1 MQIIRQLGSG
11 EGMPIEAIRAATT
24 DRATVAPLL
33 LEALEK
39 CEPNDEVEENGL
51 FIAFHL
57 LGQWRE
63 KPAYRTL
70 ARFLRRPDVD
80 LILGDATTET
90 SHKIMANVFDGDPRP
105 IYDIIQDSSA
115 DDSVRSRMFDT
126 LVILAFRNELDR
138 TEISDFLRARFN
150 DLQPRDFS
158 AAWDGWQGAIAL
170 LGLADLQPLV
180 QEAFRNDFIDETMTS
195 IKDFESDLQRA
206 LTGDPVESW
215 RRSEFEPFGDVIDE
229 LSHWECFQPKLPR
242 DQTVE
247 DWRPA
252 PWPAMPA
259 KNPFRNVGRNDPCP
273 CGSGKK
279 FKKCCLGKPETELQ
293 EISASNN
300 PFDIDT
306 DELLKFDD
314 TDVDGPV
321 EDYDPLVEPAPDD
334 WLATGEQ
341 QRLDVITRYHRREGF
356 DAERIV
362 LHATIH
368 AIVENQIAEG
378 DQLPVRRILRRLM
391 AEGLDR
397 HEAIHAIGSVLIV
410 HINELMRRVDSTTP
424 SPQPH
429 SAQDANARYLS
440 ELEHLTAETWLRS
453 G

>member
-11 EGMPIEAIRAATT
+11 EGMPIEAIRAATA
-24 DRATVAPLL
+24 DRMTVAPLL
-33 LEALEK
+33 LEAIEK
-39 CEPNDEVEENGL
+39 CEPTSKVEEDGL

-63 KPAYRTL
+63 KAAYRAL
-70 ARFLRRPDVD
+70 ARFLRRPEAE

-90 SHKIMANVFDGDPRP
+90 SHKIMANVFDGDPGP
-105 IYDIIQDSSA
+105 IYDIIQDTEA
-115 DDSVRSRMFDT
+115 DESVRSRMFDA
-126 LVILAFRNELDR
+126 LVILAFRGELDR
-138 TEISDFLRARFN
+138 TEISDFLRSSFN
-150 DLQPRDFS
+150 VLQPREFS
-158 AAWDGWQGAIAL
+158 AVWDGWQGAIAL

-195 IKDFESDLQRA
+195 IKDFEDDLNRA
-206 LTGDPVESW
+206 RAGPPLESW

-229 LSHWECFQPKLPR
+229 LSDWACFQPRQPR
-242 DQTVE
+242 DQAAE
-247 DWRPA
+247 NWRPA

-293 EISASNN
+293 KIAASND
-300 PFDIDT
+300 PFDIDA
-306 DELLKFDD
+306 DELLEFDD
-314 TDVDGPV
+314 AYVDGAI
-321 EDYDPLVEPAPDD
+321 EDYDPLVDPDPD
-334 WLATGEQ
+334 YWLATDEQ

-356 DAERIV
+356 DAERIR
-362 LHATIH
+362 LHATVH

-378 DQLPVRRILRRLM
+378 DQLPVRRILLRLM

-397 HEAIHAIGSVLIV
+397 HEAIHAIGSVLAV
-410 HINELMRRVDSTTP
+410 HINELMRQADSATP
-424 SPQPH
+424 PPEQQSDH
-429 SAQDANARYLS
+429 DVNARYFS
-440 ELEHLTAETWLRS
+440 ELERLTAEAWLRS